1 MLTLAVHLAAAVA
14 LLLWSIRLI
23 RTGIERAFLPELR
36 RSLKTFGR
44 NPLSAAAAG
53 GGAAM
58 VMQSSTAVILIGAGF
73 AAAGHLSASGALA
86 IAFGADVGSALLAR
100 VLFLPVADVV
110 PFVMLAGVVL
120 FLKARS
126 RRTKQVGR
134 ILTGL
139 SLTLLSL
146 GMIRAAAEPIGASD
160 IVQSIVGYLATD
172 RTSAFVIGALL
183 AWAMHSSLA
192 AVLTFASF
200 ASVGLLGAPVALALV
215 LGANVGGA
223 AVPAVLLWRAPAAA
237 RNMAVG
243 NLIAKLAVTLPILAA
258 LLLVD
263 PATSILGR
271 TAADQAIAAHIAVN
285 LAVLVIA
292 LPLTRF
298 IAWSADRLAPP
309 LAADLPIASALDPA
323 VLERPRLALSCGQ
336 RELLRMGETVQLM
349 LTQVIPLFREWNADA
364 AALIER
370 HETEVDRMHYDTK
383 LYVARLQQNEL
394 TEDQSL
400 DAVQIVS
407 TANNLEDAADRIAV
421 DLVGLARKLRDGGLS
436 FSEQGMSDVESFHD
450 RIVTNAQLALS
461 VLTTGDAE
469 AARQLVSEKDDIR
482 AEERRLQERHL
493 ARLGGGGR
501 LSVETTNIH
510 QETLRVLKQVNSA
523 ITYVAYPIAEQAGD
537 LLDSRL
543 ARPATADGTA

>member
-23 RTGIERAFLPELR
+23 RTGIERAFLPGLR

-44 NPLSAAAAG
+44 NPLTAAAAG

-73 AAAGHLSASGALA
+73 AAAGNLSASGALA

-100 VLFLPVADVV
+100 VLFLPVSDVV

-120 FLKARS
+120 FLRARS

-139 SLTLLSL
+139 SLTLMSL
-146 GMIRAAAEPIGASD
+146 GMIRAAAEPIGASE
-160 IVQSIVGYLATD
+160 IVQSILGYLATD
-172 RTSAFVIGALL
+172 RGSAFVIGALL

-200 ASVGLLGAPVALALV
+200 AAVGLLGAPVALALV
-215 LGANVGGA
+215 LGANAGGA
-223 AVPAVLLWRAPAAA
+223 TVPAVLLWRAAPAA
-237 RNMAVG
+237 RRMAVG
-243 NLIAKLAVTLPILAA
+243 NLMAKLAVTLPILAA
-258 LLLVD
+258 LLFLD
-263 PATSILGR
+263 PDTSIIGR
-271 TAADQAIAAHIAVN
+271 TVADQAIAAHIAVN
-285 LAVLVIA
+285 LAVLVVA
-292 LPLTRF
+292 LPLTRM
-298 IAWSADRLAPP
+298 IAWLADTLVPP
-309 LAADLPIASALDPA
+309 AVGDPPVASALDPD
-323 VLERPRLALSCGQ
+323 VLERPRLALACGQ
-336 RELLRMGETVQLM
+336 RELLRMGETVQTM
-349 LTQVIPLFREWNADA
+349 LTQVIGLYREWDGEA

-370 HETEVDRMHYDTK
+370 HETDVDRMHYDTK
-383 LYVARLQQNEL
+383 LYVARLQQHDL

-400 DAVQIVS
+400 TAIQIVS

-436 FSEQGMSDVESFHD
+436 FSDQGLADVESFHD

-493 ARLGGGGR
+493 ARLGSGGR

-510 QETLRVLKQVNSA
+510 QETLRVLKQVNAA

-537 LLDSRL
+537 LLGSRL
-543 ARPATADGTA
+543 ARPGTADGTA